1 MLNSG
6 CKGTAFGN
14 IIQISCEIQK
24 ISLILQPIKNNFP
37 FKALFKPANRIKL

>member
-1 MLNSG
+1 MLNSD

-14 IIQISCEIQK
+14 IIQISCAIQK

-37 FKALFKPANRIKL
+37 FGALLSPFNRIKL